1 MNYPISPIKERKKDG
16 PRPLCYAKK
25 LLKPQ
30 LSFSPPASKVIG
42 KRDERKEERG
52 EKKGL
57 SYERNSREW
66 GRRVG
71 RETKFYSF
79 ILFYEMSKNNIY

>member
-1 MNYPISPIKERKKDG
+1 MKYPISPIKERKKDG
-16 PRPLCYAKK
+16 PWPLCYAEK

-30 LSFSPPASKVIG
+30 LSFSPPASEVIG
-42 KRDERKEERG
+42 KRDERKG
-52 EKKGL
+52 KKKGL
-57 SYERNSREW
+57 SYKRNSREW

-71 RETKFYSF
+71 KETKFYSF